1 MKKTAPPQKR
11 TFKAGC
17 QRTWEIVTLEPD
29 LAYLELAFPECP
41 TCMHLVEP
49 EGAKPFC
56 TLRPQ
61 DAPHPFASLGKLKL

>member
-1 MKKTAPPQKR
+1 MKKDPKNQKR

-17 QRTWEIVTLEPD
+17 QRTWEVITAEPD

-41 TCMHLVEP
+41 TCPHRVQP

-56 TLRPQ
+56 TLRLQ
-61 DAPHPFASLGKLKL
+61 DAPHPFASLGNLKL